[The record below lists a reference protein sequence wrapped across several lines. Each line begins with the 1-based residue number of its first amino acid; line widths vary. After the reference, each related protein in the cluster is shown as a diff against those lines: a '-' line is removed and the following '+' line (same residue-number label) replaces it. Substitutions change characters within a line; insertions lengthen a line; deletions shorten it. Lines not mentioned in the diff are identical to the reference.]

1 MNSKTSC
8 FLTGENLK
16 KAMTSMFEY
25 IASAT
30 SDSVYKNLLYSLD
43 DSLIDMSESE
53 IVQTFATAYSNADA
67 LAFVN
72 ENLEPLH
79 SFDVSE
85 RTELYSCIKELSVV
99 PDSSYH
105 PLLVNEPACCI
116 GCGMNDTSCA
126 TGEYLFISGKRTY
139 ITASGKIF
147 VTQESW
153 YYCGQNE
160 IPDFV
165 LRKKAR
171 PKYQNANLLELFVP
185 EKYREIW

>member
-1 MNSKTSC
+1 MNSKNSC
-8 FLTGENLK
+8 FLTGESLK

-30 SDSVYKNLLYSLD
+30 SDSVYDLLYSLD
-43 DSLIDMSESE
+43 DSLIDMSEPE
-53 IVQTFATAYSNADA
+53 IVQAFATAYSNADA

-79 SFDVSE
+79 SFDASE
-85 RTELYSCIKELSVV
+85 HTELYSCIKELSVV
-99 PDSSYH
+99 PDSLYH

-116 GCGMNDTSCA
+116 GCGMNDTSCV
-126 TGEYLFISGKRTY
+126 TGKYLFTSGKYTY
-139 ITASGKIF
+139 ITISGKIF
-147 VTQESW
+147 VAQESL
-153 YYCGQNE
+153 YYCSQDK
-160 IPDFV
+160 IPDFI

-171 PKYQNANLLELFVP
+171 SKYQNANLLEQFVP